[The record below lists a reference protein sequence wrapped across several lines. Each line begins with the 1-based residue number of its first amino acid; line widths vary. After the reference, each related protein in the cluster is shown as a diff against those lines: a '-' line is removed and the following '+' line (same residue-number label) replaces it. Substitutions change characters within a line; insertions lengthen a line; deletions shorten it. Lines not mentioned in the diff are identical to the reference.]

1 MSDFT
6 QRTKSKSQYRPQ
18 TRCVRTDL
26 QCPELEDVRISSRA
40 LEALISQ
47 MRTGIRMDRD
57 PGASSDISDQRGRV
71 IASIEKVR
79 NSVTPQ
85 MLVDMVACYEA
96 GASIREVAE
105 TCKVHQQ
112 TVARHLRSA
121 GVKLRK
127 SGLTDEQAA
136 RAEVMYLSG
145 QNLAQV
151 GAELGVSQGTVG
163 RCLRNRGVKL
173 RPPLGRA
180 HECI

>member
-1 MSDFT
+1 MNYVPPI
-6 QRTKSKSQYRPQ
+6 QK
-18 TRCVRTDL
+18 
-26 QCPELEDVRISSRA
+26 CPELEDVRISSRA